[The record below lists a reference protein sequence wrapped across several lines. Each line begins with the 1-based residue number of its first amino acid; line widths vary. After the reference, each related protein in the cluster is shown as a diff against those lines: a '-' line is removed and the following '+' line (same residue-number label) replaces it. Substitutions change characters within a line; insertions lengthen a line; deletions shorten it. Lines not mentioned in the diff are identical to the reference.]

1 VPWGVVS
8 LTEALRHDT
17 NDAAARAAAYAAMR
31 ERVRE
36 SVRAFAVRVD
46 QRWPNR
52 RVEELRLLGTS
63 GTVTTLASL
72 YLDLPSYD
80 RSRVDGLSVA
90 TSDMVEMCRR
100 LSDMA
105 IGEREALACVG
116 RERADLVV
124 AGCALLEEI
133 IDIWPAVSLNVAD
146 RGIREGVLRQLMFAH
161 ANAERGSRRRRGRL

>member
-1 VPWGVVS
+1 MS
-8 LTEALRHDT
+8 
-17 NDAAARAAAYAAMR
+17 AYAAMR
-31 ERVRE
+31 AATRDA
-36 SVRAFAVRVD
+36 VRAFARRVD
-46 QRWPNR
+46 QRWPDR

-80 RSRVDGLSVA
+80 RSRIDGLNVA
-90 TSDMVEMCRR
+90 TPDMVEMCRR
-100 LSDMA
+100 LADMA

-133 IDIWPAVSLNVAD
+133 IDIWPAAALHVAD
-146 RGIREGVLRQLMFAH
+146 RGIREGVLRQLMLAH
-161 ANAERGSRRRRGRL
+161 AGGERRVDGRRARGRHDRGAA